1 MLRTTAPV
9 SIIEIAQIERTEKAR
24 EQRLATMLV
33 DLAACRR
40 VDRYRLAVAPE
51 TPPPCVFLRSH
62 TTIYY
67 GGSQSEK
74 AKDDG
79 MPSGSSKKRPTSNKK
94 KRQQQ
99 RGDTK
104 KQPRQKIP
112 SLEEIL
118 AKAEASLR
126 CSHSKVIINCFFSE
140 FGGFL
145 PNLVFF

>member
-1 MLRTTAPV
+1 ML
-9 SIIEIAQIERTEKAR
+9 
-24 EQRLATMLV
+24 
-33 DLAACRR
+33 ACRSSGLPSASR

-51 TPPPCVFLRSH
+51 TPRRPPPRARRSFSCSH
-62 TTIYY
+62 TLLYY

-118 AKAEASLR
+118 AKAEASLEASDVETAHSLLHMPPT
-126 CSHSKVIINCFFSE
+126 CSEVGWME
-140 FGGFL
+140 RRRL
-145 PNLVFF
+145 ALQALRLRQ